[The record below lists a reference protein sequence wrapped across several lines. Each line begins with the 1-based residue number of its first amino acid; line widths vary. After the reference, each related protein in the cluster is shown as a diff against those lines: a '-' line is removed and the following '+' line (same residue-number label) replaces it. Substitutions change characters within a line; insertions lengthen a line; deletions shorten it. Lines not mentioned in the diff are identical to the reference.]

1 MPTNEPATSYAPRLG
16 LFSAAMAVVGGI
28 IGAGIFLNPA
38 IVAQRVGS
46 PTLVLV
52 AWILGGLVALAGA
65 FVFAELGARN
75 PQAGGGY
82 VYLREAFGPLPAFLY
97 GWTLLL
103 VITAGGIAA
112 VARTFASYAANLLAL
127 PEAAVTPLA
136 AGAIVLLSVV
146 NYVGVRQGAIT
157 QNVFTVLKLGA
168 LVLLVVVGLWVGV
181 AGPAPT
187 PAAVVA
193 APVGVWATVTAV
205 GAALVPVLFA
215 YGGWQSTNFIAAE
228 IRDAQRQLPR
238 ALLLGV
244 GIVILVYVLVN
255 LAYLGT
261 LGAGGLAA
269 SSAPASDVMRAGL
282 GTVGG
287 TLIAA
292 GIVAS
297 TFGFLNFTILA
308 APRVYQAMA
317 ADGLFFQ
324 SVARLHPRYR
334 TPAMGIVIQSSWAVI
349 ILLTGSY
356 ATLVNY
362 VTFGDWI
369 FFGMSGATLFVFR
382 RRDRTSGAARPAFL
396 APLHPWPSI
405 LFSVAS
411 AAAVVSAVRESP
423 LNALLAAGI
432 IALGVPVYLA
442 WKRGAGRAVAP

>member
-1 MPTNEPATSYAPRLG
+1 MPPHEPATSYAPRLG

-46 PTLVLV
+46 PTLVLI
-52 AWILGGLVALAGA
+52 AWILGGVVALAGA
-65 FVFAELGARN
+65 FCFAELGARH

-112 VARTFASYAANLLAL
+112 VARTFASYAANLVAL
-127 PEAAVTPLA
+127 PESAVTPLA
-136 AGAIVLLSVV
+136 AGAIVLLSIV
-146 NYVGVRQGAIT
+146 NYVGVRQGALT

-168 LVLLVVVGLWVGV
+168 LVLLIAVGLWVG
-181 AGPAPT
+181 ATGPGPAVP
-187 PAAVVA
+187 A
-193 APVGVWATVTAV
+193 APVVVPAGAWATITAL

-261 LGAGGLAA
+261 LGAAGLAA
-269 SSAPASDVMRAGL
+269 SSAPASEVMRAGL
-282 GTVGG
+282 GRTGG

-334 TPAMGIVIQSSWAVI
+334 TPGMGIVIQSSWAVL

-369 FFGMSGATLFVFR
+369 FFGLSGATLFVFR
-382 RRDRTSGAARPAFL
+382 RRDRDGGTRPSFL

-405 LFSVAS
+405 VFSIA
-411 AAAVVSAVRESP
+411 ATAAVVSAVRESP
-423 LNALLAAGI
+423 LNSLLAAGI
-432 IALGVPVYLA
+432 IALGVPVYFA
-442 WKRGAGRAVAP
+442 WKRTGRPVAA